1 MAASSGVHT
10 AEDALKLL
18 LVGAD
23 AVMATSSVLKRGPA
37 HFTRMQAG
45 IRTWMELHASIEQLK
60 GSLSRENCPDP
71 SAYERANYMRSLISY
86 TGRFI

>member
-1 MAASSGVHT
+1 VQT

-23 AVMATSSVLKRGPA
+23 VVMATSALLKHGPQRLRQL
-37 HFTRMQAG
+37 TDGLRS
-45 IRTWMELHASIEQLK
+45 WMEQHGYASVEQLK

-86 TGRFI
+86 TGKFI